1 MPCASRCSFKQT
13 ENINTL
19 NGPGRRGFG
28 CTFGKMKTEEKP
40 KIFLVFSQNSLFFRF
55 EGDENLENFSEKT
68 EVMNKIFFVPERAD
82 QGLSSHVF
90 ISISTIMT
98 KLTV

>member
-1 MPCASRCSFKQT
+1 MET
-13 ENINTL
+13 E
-19 NGPGRRGFG
+19 
-28 CTFGKMKTEEKP
+28 KKP
-40 KIFLVFSQNSLFFRF
+40 KIFLVFSQNSWFFRL

-98 KLTV
+98 KLTVWAEREKWL